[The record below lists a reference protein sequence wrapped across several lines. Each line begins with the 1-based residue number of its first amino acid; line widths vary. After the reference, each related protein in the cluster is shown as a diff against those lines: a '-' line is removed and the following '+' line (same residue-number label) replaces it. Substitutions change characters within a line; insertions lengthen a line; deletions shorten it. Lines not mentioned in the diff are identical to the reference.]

1 MNALPAGKPPAFAP
15 LVSLG
20 GIDAEPHFSG
30 ALWIAAERALIV
42 ADLHLEKGSAF
53 AERRVML
60 PPYDTAATLAR
71 LMAVVARFDPRL
83 VVALGDSFHDRR
95 AESRMAARDR
105 AALRALTTGR
115 DWIWIAGNHDPAP
128 PRDVGG
134 EAMAELRLGSVA
146 LRHEPGGALAGRSGD
161 SRALPLF
168 EGALPVGEIAGH
180 LHPVAR
186 VWSESG
192 STRRKCFVADEARC
206 VMPSFGAYTGGL
218 NIRDAAF
225 DGLFAGDPR
234 AHALGRDRIY
244 SVPLSRCAG
253 D

>member
-1 MNALPAGKPPAFAP
+1 MNASAASKPAESRPEGFVLAGLHAAP
-15 LVSLG
+15 DVSG
-20 GIDAEPHFSG
+20 V
-30 ALWIAAERALIV
+30 LWIAAERALVV

-71 LMAVVARFDPRL
+71 LTAAIARFNPRV

-95 AESRMAARDR
+95 AESRMAEGDR
-105 AALRALTTGR
+105 GALRALTAGR
-115 DWIWIAGNHDPAP
+115 AWVWVSGNHDPEP
-128 PRDVGG
+128 PRDMGG
-134 EAMAELRLGSVA
+134 DAVAELRVGAVV
-146 LRHEPGGALAGRSGD
+146 LRHEPGGAIAGGA
-161 SRALPLF
+161 RA
-168 EGALPVGEIAGH
+168 EISGH

-192 STRRKCFVADEARC
+192 STRRKCFVADDTRC

-225 DGLFAGDPR
+225 DALFAREPF
-234 AHALGRDRIY
+234 AHALGRDRVFR
-244 SVPLSRCAG
+244 VPLSRCAG